1 MNLARF
7 YFYFRRAFTIL
18 MVWVCLAVAI
28 FLYDYFTL
36 LTNHALPAD
45 YDFKG
50 AFIAYLLVAIIAGF
64 IGGVFT
70 VNLMEYWLRKYKF
83 WVALTFII
91 ITYSI
96 VAIIIG
102 AFGGLYLASL
112 EHAMPMW
119 DEKVFNDLPYF
130 FTEAIF
136 IKNYLIWLAIV
147 VMTLIFLLV
156 GEKFGPGVF
165 PDYLVGRYFHPK
177 KENRVFMF
185 TDINDATTIA
195 ERLGEE
201 RYFHFLKDFFNYISP
216 AITETKGEIYQ
227 YVGDEIVVTWKVKR
241 IPFNKRPL
249 RCYYRMLQLIEKK
262 APYFEAAYGT
272 VPTFKTGFHYG
283 PTMVGEVGYVKR
295 EIVFSGD
302 VVNTAAR
309 IQAKCNELGLPIL
322 ASEDFLKIVQPL
334 PKKITHHL
342 LGEHTLKGKINDV
355 KLVTFRNEN

>member
-1 MNLARF
+1 MNVARF
-7 YFYFRRAFTIL
+7 YFYFRRALTIL
-18 MVWVCLAVAI
+18 VVWVCIAVAI

-36 LTNHALPAD
+36 LTNHALPED
-45 YDFKG
+45 YDFLG
-50 AFIAYLLVAIIAGF
+50 AFVAYLLVAIAAGF

-102 AFGGLYLASL
+102 AFGGLHLASL
-112 EHAMPMW
+112 ELALPMW
-119 DEKVFNDLPYF
+119 DEKVFNELPYF
-130 FTEAIF
+130 FREAIF
-136 IKNYLIWLAIV
+136 VKNYLIWLAIV

-165 PDYLVGRYFHPK
+165 PDYLIGRYFHPK

-227 YVGDEIVVTWKVKR
+227 YVGDEIVVTWKVKK

-249 RCYYRMLQLIEKK
+249 RCYYRMLTLV
-262 APYFEAAYGT
+262 ANRSSYFENKYGM
-272 VPTFKTGFHYG
+272 VPSFKTGFHYG
-283 PTMVGEVGYVKR
+283 PAMVGEVGYVKR

-302 VVNTAAR
+302 VVNTASR
-309 IQAKCNELGLPIL
+309 IQAKCSELGLPIL
-322 ASEDFLKIVQPL
+322 ASEAFVKVVHPL
-334 PKKITHHL
+334 PKKIAPHL
-342 LGEHTLKGKINDV
+342 LGEHTLKGKLNDI
-355 KLVTFRNEN
+355 KLYTFRNEN